1 MNIPF
6 SWFSTESPSYPLC
19 ITVAPYSSSN
29 TGAPLER
36 TFLSICAFFCAYK
49 RTSENSVPANFAEF
63 HFQKL
68 FDNSKLFLVWA
79 PTSDQKRL
87 KRSHFVVLTATGSRS
102 EGLQRFIKQFQ
113 KHNSRKFAVTRSP
126 KGLAKKASA
135 LALSVRGPRYATTL
149 ALFVARDCCERL
161 QLATLELPEKSWLIE
176 AGLC

>member
-79 PTSDQKRL
+79 PTSEQKRL

-102 EGLQRFIKQFQ
+102 EGLQRFIKQFLR
-113 KHNSRKFAVTRSP
+113 NCLINRNESLIGPLRPPGGRRGVDRSP
-126 KGLAKKASA
+126 LGAKN
-135 LALSVRGPRYATTL
+135 
-149 ALFVARDCCERL
+149 ARSRSL
-161 QLATLELPEKSWLIE
+161 QLFSKQFLPENRCIKGGSAIPVL
-176 AGLC
+176 